1 MIIRPGALGPLANAG
16 EGQVPKNLSA
26 DTRFKDIMLMF
37 QQDGVIAADASA
49 PVEELTEVQKVRL
62 RDEFDIDSMGTLAE
76 KRALL
81 NKLVRLGALTSEES
95 ELSGMQLLPPA
106 MGGGIVAGQQF
117 AGLEEMLDEPNY
129 ISHLEQAIRQDE
141 LWSRSD
147 DVVNAR
153 AKLLGLLQDI
163 YT

>member
-1 MIIRPGALGPLANAG
+1 MIIRPGELGSVQNTG
-16 EGQVPKNLSA
+16 EGQVPKNLSS
-26 DTRFKDIMLMF
+26 DTRFKNIMLMF

-49 PVEELTEVQKVRL
+49 PLESLTEDQKAQL
-62 RDEFDIDSMGTLAE
+62 RQNFDIDSMGTLAD

-81 NKLVRLGALTSEES
+81 NELVSLGALSSEES

-106 MGGGIVAGQQF
+106 MGGGIVTGQQF

-129 ISHLEQAIRQDE
+129 ISHLEQAISQDE

-147 DVVNAR
+147 DVMNAR
-153 AKLLGLLQDI
+153 AKLLGLLKDI